1 MKTNWTVN
9 TKINTT
15 VQDKENYLKSSMIV
29 VDCKID
35 YKITSER
42 TYKDGNTKYYITSV
56 EHFTHPIQGL
66 INQKNSIGYQTLE
79 QLQNHYNY

>member
-1 MKTNWTVN
+1 MKTNWTVS
-9 TKINTT
+9 TQINTS
-15 VQDKENYLKSSMIV
+15 VQDKENYLRSSMV
-29 VDCKID
+29 SVPCKID

-42 TYKDGNTKYYITSV
+42 TNKAGNTKYYITSV

-66 INQKNSIGYQTLE
+66 INQKKSIGYRTLE